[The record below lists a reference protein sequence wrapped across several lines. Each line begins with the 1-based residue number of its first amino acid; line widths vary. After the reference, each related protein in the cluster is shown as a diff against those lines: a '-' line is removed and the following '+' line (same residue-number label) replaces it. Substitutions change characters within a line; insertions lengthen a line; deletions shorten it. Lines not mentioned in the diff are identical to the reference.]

1 MGVAEARA
9 TAVAETIAAV
19 RKIEADRGVTRAAL
33 EAIRAE
39 LIKLG
44 DQTDLFPHAEYTPPE
59 SGRDSQLYL
68 LSEDDD
74 HRFTLYLNC
83 GTDEKNTP
91 PHNHKTWAVVVGV
104 RGDEHNRIY
113 RRVGEDTAAGKAELR
128 VAREITVRPGTGVCL
143 MPEDIHSIHMSGAD
157 VKMHL
162 HLYGTAIPHQSER
175 QKFDLEAGTYEHF
188 EPHPSI
194 R

>member
-1 MGVAEARA
+1 MSVAEAREK
-9 TAVAETIAAV
+9 AVAETVAAV
-19 RKIEADRGVTRAAL
+19 RAIEAERGVTRQAL
-33 EAIRAE
+33 EAIRDE

-44 DQTDLFPHAEYTPPE
+44 NQTDLFPHAEFTPPE

-83 GTDEKNTP
+83 GRDEKSTP

-113 RRVGEDTAAGKAELR
+113 QRVGGDAEAGRAEVR
-128 VAREITVRPGTGVCL
+128 VAKEITVSPGSGVCL
-143 MPEDIHSIHMSGAD
+143 MPDDIHSIHMAGDD

-162 HLYGTAIPHQSER
+162 HMYGTAITHQSDRE
-175 QKFDLEAGTYEHF
+175 KFDMDAGTVEHF